1 MPESSQ
7 VQALLDEVREALVR
21 RGQQVA
27 AGADPREL
35 DVTLEALYRALGQ
48 AMAASSEL
56 DEITDGVFTDPE
68 NSSLQT
74 MSHRV
79 LPSLPPSALGP
90 SDEWSL
96 SEVDARLE
104 QLEELGYLVDDSTPV
119 VPPQREYTDT
129 ATPDPPE
136 FAVATLAAF
145 EARGLC
151 PSQESHEMGSLLE
164 LLVPPAS
171 FSDADELAVEA
182 SRIQW
187 ATLQLADRLS
197 AQPSEIQTGMVAMLA
212 ARAQHLRLRLDDD
225 LGPRLTLAKLQRFRL
240 EHRLPVVA
248 GLMPT
253 PRPESGSW
261 EQDARRWWAYLG
273 AVGAG
278 G

>member
-1 MPESSQ
+1 MPESPQ

-21 RGQQVA
+21 RGQRVA
-27 AGADPREL
+27 AGLDPKEL

-48 AMAASSEL
+48 AMAASVE
-56 DEITDGVFTDPE
+56 PE
-68 NSSLQT
+68 RSLG
-74 MSHRV
+74 MRV
-79 LPSLPPSALGP
+79 PPSRSPSGSPSGPPSALGP
-90 SDEWSL
+90 QDEWSL

-145 EARGLC
+145 EGHGRV
-151 PSQESHEMGSLLE
+151 PSSQELGALLE
-164 LLVPPAS
+164 LLEPPAS
-171 FSDADELAVEA
+171 FSDADDLAVEA

-187 ATLQLADRLS
+187 ATLQLPDRLA
-197 AQPSEIQTGMVAMLA
+197 AQPTELQTGMVAMLA

-240 EHRLPVVA
+240 ERGLPVVA

-261 EQDARRWWAYLG
+261 EQDARRWWAYLR
-273 AVGAG
+273 AS
-278 G
+278 

>member
-1 MPESSQ
+1 MPDSPQ

-27 AGADPREL
+27 AGEDPREL
-35 DVTLEALYRALGQ
+35 DGKLEALYRALGQ
-48 AMAASSEL
+48 AMADSAEA
-56 DEITDGVFTDPE
+56 DVIHTPDPARGRPVPGR
-68 NSSLQT
+68 
-74 MSHRV
+74 RV
-79 LPSLPPSALGP
+79 PPSAPPSALGP
-90 SDEWSL
+90 SALGPPGEWSL
-96 SEVDARLE
+96 SDVDARLE

-136 FAVATLAAF
+136 FAIVTLVAF
-145 EARGLC
+145 EARERPTPVPGREADLD
-151 PSQESHEMGSLLE
+151 SLLA
-164 LLVPPAS
+164 LLVPPSS

-197 AQPSEIQTGMVAMLA
+197 VQPTELKTGMVGMLA

-240 EHRLPVVA
+240 EHKLPVVA

-261 EQDARRWWAYLG
+261 EQDARRWWACLRST
-273 AVGAG
+273 
-278 G
+278 